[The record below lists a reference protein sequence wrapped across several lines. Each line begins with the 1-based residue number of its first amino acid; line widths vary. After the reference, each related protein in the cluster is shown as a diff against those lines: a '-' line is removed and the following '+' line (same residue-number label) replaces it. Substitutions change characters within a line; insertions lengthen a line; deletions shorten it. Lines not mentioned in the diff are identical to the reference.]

1 MYNSYQYIIANEGID
16 TAKTYPY
23 QEQVHIQSYVL
34 ESKIYIV
41 KLLV

>member
-23 QEQVHIQSYVL
+23 QEQVGTYTVIRTRV
-34 ESKIYIV
+34 
-41 KLLV
+41 